1 MAEKTVWNRTGNPVH
16 MMTRT
21 KMSQTLLVSHTG
33 SMAWS
38 MSHRGRLPRSVPPA
52 TRSQNPA
59 P

>member
-1 MAEKTVWNRTGNPVH
+1 MAEKTVWNRIGKPVH

-21 KMSQTLLVSHTG
+21 KMSQTLLVSQTG

-38 MSHRGRLPRSVPPA
+38 MSHLGRLPRAAPPA